1 RVGPGGGLAA
11 EPGLPRA
18 QLRAEPVR
26 ATVPAALDRGGAG
39 LPVAALA
46 GVRRRQPGADADR
59 RGHAPHQ
66 LLRRP
71 RHRHVVGHRHGGL
84 AVRLLRH
91 PADPGAAAG
100 HQPQALRGRRR
111 LGRGHPPRL
120 LGRHPAQPAHH
131 ADRDR
136 PPARHLDV
144 QQVRLHLAG
153 DSRRPPQGHR
163 DPPAVRLPSG
173 LRGVRLRPRRRGL
186 HRDVRGAAGGRGRL
200 LQAVRPHP
208 GDRGGT
214 VSRLRA
220 YGPFA
225 LLLVVLVLVAFPF
238 YWMVLTSFRPRYRFV
253 RLDLS
258 LGNYRELLFATEF
271 VRYFANSLIA
281 AVGAIV
287 LNVIAATLAGYGLT
301 RFAFPGKKT
310 FAFGTLFSY
319 MFPPMLMAIPLY
331 ILFSALKMR
340 NTYTGLI
347 LAHMAISLPLN
358 IWLMWQYFQIVP
370 PSLEEAAWVSGASRL
385 RALGQVC
392 LPSARPGI
400 LSVAIFSFALS
411 WNDFTFAF
419 LLQTDRKM
427 FTLPVGLATFVEQ
440 TGVHWGMVMAAAVLV
455 SVPTFLLVFF
465 LQRYLLSGLRTAG

>member
-1 RVGPGGGLAA
+1 M
-11 EPGLPRA
+11 
-18 QLRAEPVR
+18 
-26 ATVPAALDRGGAG
+26 
-39 LPVAALA
+39 
-46 GVRRRQPGADADR
+46 
-59 RGHAPHQ
+59 
-66 LLRRP
+66 
-71 RHRHVVGHRHGGL
+71 
-84 AVRLLRH
+84 
-91 PADPGAAAG
+91 
-100 HQPQALRGRRR
+100 
-111 LGRGHPPRL
+111 
-120 LGRHPAQPAHH
+120 
-131 ADRDR
+131 
-136 PPARHLDV
+136 
-144 QQVRLHLAG
+144 
-153 DSRRPPQGHR
+153 
-163 DPPAVRLPSG
+163 
-173 LRGVRLRPRRRGL
+173 
-186 HRDVRGAAGGRGRL
+186 
-200 LQAVRPHP
+200 
-208 GDRGGT
+208 
-214 VSRLRA
+214 SRLRA

-238 YWMVLTSFRPRYRFV
+238 YWMVLTSFTPREALFRPPYRFV

-385 RALGQVC
+385 RALRQVC